1 MTAPHTARHRPGPPS
16 RGLHRFTRPRPPAPE
31 RCELCGTALDTGH
44 RHLVDTAQRSLACA
58 CPPCALLFARPDAGG
73 GRFRTVPDR
82 VLADPGSAPS
92 AAAWGALH
100 IPVALAF
107 FFHHSTL
114 GRPVALCPSP
124 AGATETEIDPAAWDT
139 AFAGSRLAALLEPD
153 VEALL
158 VRRTD
163 DGAVCYL
170 VPVDVAY
177 ELVGRMRLHW
187 KGFDGGAEARATL
200 DAFFATLERRAT
212 GVPGEAAH
220 P

>member
-1 MTAPHTARHRPGPPS
+1 MTAPHTARHRPGPAP

-44 RHLVDTAQRSLACA
+44 RHLVDTTRRSLACA
-58 CPPCALLFARPDAGG
+58 CPPCALLFDRPGAGG
-73 GRFRTVPDR
+73 GRFCTVPDR

-92 AAAWGALH
+92 AAAWAALH

-107 FFHHSTL
+107 FFHHSGL

-139 AFAGSRLAALLEPD
+139 AFADSRLAALLAPD

-158 VRRTD
+158 VRRTGD
-163 DGAVCYL
+163 AADCYL
-170 VPVDVAY
+170 VPVDTAY

-187 KGFDGGAEARATL
+187 TGFDGGAEARAAL
-200 DAFFATLERRAT
+200 DTFFTALAERAT
-212 GVPGEAAH
+212 GIPEEAAH